1 MTRTFLTLAILALAT
16 AAHAKEPGGAVLQ
29 LAGPNEPGERMVV
42 AGRIWKADG
51 RHVAGNERVLVYH
64 TDNNGDY
71 GSRPN
76 ATAAQGTRDARL
88 SGWLT
93 TDPEGHFEVRTIRPG
108 PYRSGDVPAHIHFV
122 LGGSNM
128 EVQFL
133 DDPRVDATDRKNAS
147 RDGALALVRP
157 ATKDAKGTW
166 RVSKDFCMPH

>member
-1 MTRTFLTLAILALAT
+1 MTRFGMTLAVLALAT
-16 AAHAKEPGGAVLQ
+16 IAHAKEPGGAVLQ

-42 AGRIWKADG
+42 AGKIWKADG

-64 TDNNGDY
+64 TDHNGDY

-93 TDPEGHFEVRTIRPG
+93 TDPEGHYEVRTIRPG

-147 RDGALALVRP
+147 RDGAFALVRP

-166 RVSKDFCMPH
+166 RVSKDFRMPH